1 MNSGSSSLVSVK
13 SLQFGKAGMD
23 TRSIQIHNNQI
34 EVTGGRKIRHDGG
47 GGQQQ
52 RNNQIVNRRVG
63 RKIVEAVDGKKGV
76 SSGDDHRGQQRE

>member
-34 EVTGGRKIRHDGG
+34 EVFAYAIT
-47 GGQQQ
+47 
-52 RNNQIVNRRVG
+52 
-63 RKIVEAVDGKKGV
+63 
-76 SSGDDHRGQQRE
+76 